1 MLESTLDIATIRQEL
16 PSVTSHIYMNAAS
29 FGPILRCVPRAMDTW
44 LQKECYEGRPG
55 MATFETIGVL
65 YAEARSYLARLL
77 NAETDEIALTGNTGE
92 GMNIVCQGLKWLP
105 GDEVIITDHEHVS
118 VIILLHYLRDRY
130 GITIRVAELG
140 PGALLPAEEAMAR
153 LITPRTR
160 LIVLSHV
167 SFMTGAVLDVR
178 AVAELAHRFDIPV
191 LVDGA
196 QAAGVIPIDVKELDI
211 DFYAL
216 PMQKWLCGPDG
227 TGALYVRRKL
237 LEHLQLSYVG
247 GWFSLLRKESGEWG
261 FQNTARRF
269 ELGGRHTAAVAGQ
282 VASLRWFEETA
293 TYRWIFERISYL
305 NNYAYEVIKNVAGIS
320 VLTPQPGASGLLTFT
335 LDASDLGSI
344 ESWLQHKHNIYV
356 RAIFEHN
363 ALRISTGFYNTEE
376 EIDYLAQALCEWK
389 MPDGRL
395 RA

>member
-1 MLESTLDIATIRQEL
+1 MLESTLDITSIRQEL

-29 FGPILRCVPRAMDTW
+29 FGPLLRCVPQAMNTW
-44 LQKECYEGRPG
+44 LQKECCEGRPG

-65 YAEARSYLARLL
+65 YAEARNYLARLL

-140 PGALLPAEEAMAR
+140 PGATVPAEEAIAS

-167 SFMTGAVLDVR
+167 SFMTGVVLDVR
-178 AVAELAHRFDIPV
+178 AVAELAHRSDIPV

-196 QAAGVIPIDVKELDI
+196 QSAGVIPIDVKELDI

-227 TGALYVRRKL
+227 TGALYVRRKF

-247 GWFSLLRKESGEWG
+247 GWFSLLRKESGGWG
-261 FQNTARRF
+261 FQNAARRF

-282 VASLRWFEETA
+282 IASLRWLEETA
-293 TYRWIFERISYL
+293 TYRWVFERISYL
-305 NNYAYEVIKNVAGIS
+305 NNYAYEAIKNVAGVS
-320 VLTPQPGASGLLTFT
+320 VLTPHPGASGLLTFT
-335 LDASDLGSI
+335 LDASDVGFI
-344 ESWLQHKHNIYV
+344 EAWLQHNHNIYV

-376 EIDYLAQALCEWK
+376 EIDCLAQALCEWK
-389 MPDGRL
+389 N
-395 RA
+395 A